1 MILSSLDRTSGLM
14 RMDAD
19 QHRLIF
25 CINSGR
31 AGSNYLAE
39 LLGTAREVISFHEAE
54 PNMAG
59 KYLHNLHK
67 CSYAETRGER
77 RIKSEAIK
85 KMLKSFSR
93 DQVYC
98 ETNHMFIKTFFD
110 VIIEDF
116 EYVEVII
123 LRRQLALVLKSFIE
137 LNYFTNKNE
146 IWPDWM
152 SSPNARTAAIHCI
165 SPDEKLD
172 QYDLCIAYLIDIE
185 ARSGR
190 FRREYPWIKTHD
202 VRLEALNDYKNVARF
217 FDDLLI
223 TPTKKTKKITG
234 SIVNVRDQRK
244 REFNNKAQVHYCRE
258 RIDLYLTKAKSMGIQ
273 LPNTLALEPYE

>member
-1 MILSSLDRTSGLM
+1 LM
-14 RMDAD
+14 KMDPD

-25 CINSGR
+25 SINSGR

-54 PNMAG
+54 PNMTG
-59 KYLHNLHK
+59 KYLHNLHNL
-67 CSYAETRGER
+67 SYAETRGER
-77 RIKSEAIK
+77 RIKSKAIK
-85 KMLKSFSR
+85 KMLQSFPR
-93 DQVYC
+93 GQVYC
-98 ETNHMFIKTFFD
+98 ETSHMFIKTFYD
-110 VIIEDF
+110 VIIRDF

-137 LNYFTNKNE
+137 LNYFSIKNE

-152 SSPNARTAAIHCI
+152 SSPNAQTAAIRCI
-165 SPDEKLD
+165 SEDEKLD

-185 ARSGR
+185 ARSER
-190 FRREYPWIKTHD
+190 FKREYPWIKTHD
-202 VRLEALNDYKNVARF
+202 VRLEALNDYNCVVQL

-223 TPTKKTKKITG
+223 TPTKKSKKITG
-234 SIVNVRDQRK
+234 RIVNVRDQRK
-244 REFNNKAQVHYCRE
+244 REFNNKPQFNYCHK
-258 RIDLYLTKAKSMGIQ
+258 RIDLYLAKARSMGIQ

>member
-1 MILSSLDRTSGLM
+1 VGILLFSNKTWLDEMNTN
-14 RMDAD
+14 

-31 AGSNYLAE
+31 AGSNYLAK

-54 PNMAG
+54 PNMTG
-59 KYLHNLHK
+59 KYLHKLHR
-67 CSYAETRGER
+67 CSYEETLGDRK
-77 RIKSEAIK
+77 IKSEAIR
-85 KMLKSFSR
+85 KMLQ
-93 DQVYC
+93 DLPPGQVYC
-98 ETNHMFIKTFFD
+98 ETNHMFIKTFYD

-137 LNYFTNKNE
+137 LNYFTTKNE

-152 SSPNARTAAIHCI
+152 SSPNAQTAAIRCI
-165 SPDEKLD
+165 GQDKELD

-185 ARSGR
+185 ARSER
-190 FRREYPWIKTHD
+190 FKREYPLVKTHD
-202 VRLEALNDYKNVARF
+202 IRLEALNDYKHVVRLFN
-217 FDDLLI
+217 DLVI

-234 SIVNVRDQRK
+234 RVVNVRDQRK
-244 REFNNKAQVHYCRE
+244 REFNNKTQFNYCRE
-258 RIDLYLTKAKSMGIQ
+258 RIDLYFTKAKSMGIQ
-273 LPNTLALEPYE
+273 LPNILALEPYE

>member
-1 MILSSLDRTSGLM
+1 MK
-14 RMDAD
+14 MDAN
-19 QHRLIF
+19 QQRLIF

-39 LLGTAREVISFHEAE
+39 LLGTAREVISFHEAD

-59 KYLHNLHK
+59 KYLHSLHK

-85 KMLKSFSR
+85 KILKSFSR

-152 SSPNARTAAIHCI
+152 SSPNAQTAAIRCI
-165 SPDEKLD
+165 SQDEKLD

-185 ARSGR
+185 ARIGR

-202 VRLEALNDYKNVARF
+202 VRLEALNDYKNVERL

-223 TPTKKTKKITG
+223 TSTKKTKKITG
-234 SIVNVRDQRK
+234 RIVNVRHQRK
-244 REFNNKAQVHYCRE
+244 REFNNKAQVRYCRE
-258 RIDLYLTKAKSMGIQ
+258 RIDLYLTKAKSMGMQ
-273 LPNTLALEPYE
+273 LPNTLALDPYT

>member
-1 MILSSLDRTSGLM
+1 MK
-14 RMDAD
+14 MDAN

-25 CINSGR
+25 SINSGR
-31 AGSNYLAE
+31 AGSNYLAK
-39 LLGTAREVISFHEAE
+39 LLGNAREVTSFHEAE

-77 RIKSEAIK
+77 KIKSEAIK
-85 KMLKSFSR
+85 KMLKSFPR
-93 DQVYC
+93 GQVYC
-98 ETNHMFIKTFFD
+98 ETNHMFIKTFYD
-110 VIIEDF
+110 VVIEDC

-137 LNYFTNKNE
+137 LNYFTTKNE

-152 SSPNARTAAIHCI
+152 SSPNAQTAAIRCI
-165 SPDEKLD
+165 SQDGKLD

-185 ARSGR
+185 ARSER
-190 FRREYPWIKTHD
+190 FKREYPWIKTHD
-202 VRLEALNDYKNVARF
+202 VRLEALNDYKHVVRL

-234 SIVNVRDQRK
+234 RVVNVRDQRK
-244 REFNNKAQVHYCRE
+244 REFNNKTQFNYCYE